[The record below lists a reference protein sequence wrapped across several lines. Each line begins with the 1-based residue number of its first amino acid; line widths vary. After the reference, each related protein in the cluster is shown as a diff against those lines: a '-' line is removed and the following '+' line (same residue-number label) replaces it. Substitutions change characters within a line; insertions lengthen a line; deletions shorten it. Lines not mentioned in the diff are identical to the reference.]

1 MNPDTPQR
9 AVRFAALAAG
19 KTLLTPQ
26 PRLRTGFFN
35 TLSVANLPANDDAAL
50 REASTSAGAAKYGV
64 PLGTDATDL
73 RVDIIIVGSV
83 AVCPQTGARVG
94 KGARPAEHDTHRNTC
109 RLLFCWRSFQPL
121 LPWRRAAASACRRS
135 RGCSFAPQ
143 ARASPSWNTVR
154 TLRC

>member
-1 MNPDTPQR
+1 
-9 AVRFAALAAG
+9 VRFAALAAG
-19 KTLLTPQ
+19 KMLLTPQ

-35 TLSVANLPANDDAAL
+35 TLSAANLPANDDAAL

-94 KGARPAEHDTHRNTC
+94 KGASPARARHASQH
-109 RLLFCWRSFQPL
+109 LLFCWRYFPPL
-121 LPWRRAAASACRRS
+121 LPWRRCCRVCLPPLTRLLL
-135 RGCSFAPQ
+135 RTAGEGFAELEYG
-143 ARASPSWNTVR
+143 AYT
-154 TLRC
+154 